1 MITNIFALKCEPCG
15 NLSKTL
21 QEIYNQTNELKNQKH
36 NFVKLNREIKN
47 EKLVDIFNFQI
58 LK

>member
-15 NLSKTL
+15 NFSKTL